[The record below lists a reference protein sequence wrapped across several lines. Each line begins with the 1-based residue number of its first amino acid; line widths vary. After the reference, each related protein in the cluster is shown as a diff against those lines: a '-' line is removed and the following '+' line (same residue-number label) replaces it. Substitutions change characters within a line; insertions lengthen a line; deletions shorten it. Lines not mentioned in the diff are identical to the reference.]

1 MTLSSTAQ
9 RRSVWL
15 AFVMTLVSI
24 TSVQIGVSLSL
35 PVIQEFGVLST
46 SSLRLCWAALVLAL
60 FVRPPI
66 HRYTRTQYRAALILG
81 TGMAVMTV
89 AFFIAL
95 QTLPQYLTVAIEFCG
110 PLIVAAWGARRIWAL
125 AWPLLAAVGI
135 GLLLSGDMART
146 GSIDLYG
153 IAFALL
159 AATGWATYIVMMKR
173 VGTAFRGLEG
183 LATSLI
189 VAALLTLP
197 LGLIET
203 GGKLPLLQLGYTAGL
218 ALLVPLIP
226 YILEINA
233 LRRLPASAFG
243 ILMSLEPAAGALMGW
258 FILSQGMTLAQM
270 LGVSLV
276 VFASLGVIL
285 QQGRRGGR

>member
-1 MTLSSTAQ
+1 
-9 RRSVWL
+9 
-15 AFVMTLVSI
+15 MTLVSI
-24 TSVQIGVSLSL
+24 TSVQTGVSLSL

-46 SSLRLCWAALVLAL
+46 SFLRLGWAALVLAL

-66 HRYTRTQYRAALILG
+66 HRYSRAQYRAALILG
-81 TGMAVMTV
+81 AGMAVMTV
-89 AFFIAL
+89 SFFIAL
-95 QTLPQYLTVAIEFCG
+95 QTLPQYLTVAIEFSG
-110 PLIVAAWGARRIWAL
+110 PLMVAAWGARRIWAM

-135 GLLLSGDMART
+135 GLLLSGDMERT

-203 GGKLPLLQLGYTAGL
+203 GGRFPPLQLGYTAGL
-218 ALLVPLIP
+218 ALLVPIIP

-243 ILMSLEPAAGALMGW
+243 ILMSLEPAAGALTGW
-258 FILSQGMTLAQM
+258 LILSQGMTLAQM
-270 LGVSLV
+270 LGVGLV

-285 QQGRRGGR
+285 QHGRQGGG

>member
-1 MTLSSTAQ
+1 MTLSPTAQ

-15 AFVMTLVSI
+15 ALLMTLVSI
-24 TSVQIGVSLSL
+24 CSVQTGVSLSL

-46 SSLRLCWAALVLAL
+46 SSLRLCWAALVLAV

-66 HRYTRTQYRAALILG
+66 HRYTRAQCRAALILG
-81 TGMAVMTV
+81 AGMAVMTV
-89 AFFIAL
+89 SFFVAL
-95 QTLPQYLTVAIEFCG
+95 QTLPQYLAVAIEFSG
-110 PLIVAAWGARRIWAL
+110 PLMVAAWGARRIWAL

-135 GLLLSGDMART
+135 GLLLSGDI
-146 GSIDLYG
+146 GDGGKIDLFG

-159 AATGWATYIVMMKR
+159 AAVGWGTYIVMMKR

-189 VAALLTLP
+189 AASLLTLP

-203 GGKLPLLQLGYTAGL
+203 GGEIPPLQLGYTAGL
-218 ALLVPLIP
+218 ALLVPLFP

-243 ILMSLEPAAGALMGW
+243 ILMSLEPAAGALTGW
-258 FILSQGMTLAQM
+258 LILSQSMTLAQM
-270 LGVSLV
+270 LGVGLV
-276 VFASLGVIL
+276 VLASLGVIL
-285 QQGRRGGR
+285 QQGRRGG